1 MGGVAAIQIETVRR
15 IHVPPNASIFK
26 ALGLEQSFEA
36 AVADLI
42 DNSLDAEASKV
53 LVRFV
58 LRTGRAAQLVIV
70 DDGTGMDEARI
81 NAAMQL
87 GRPKGKSKVAH
98 GFYGMGLKASS
109 FGQASTLTVLSRR
122 SRHEPEGRRMHRE
135 TRVGDFEV
143 DVLNA
148 DSVGV
153 ALQGLLQLVSSPKRG
168 TVVQWDDVKDFP
180 GSRDPA
186 QTNAYLDSKVTALN
200 RHLGMIYH
208 RLLERG
214 DVDISID
221 VYDAD
226 EDVAGP
232 LTSVDPIDPF
242 GYHRTGDPAYP
253 KELIAEVGR
262 TDVRLQCHI
271 WPPRSD
277 APQYRLYGKPAE
289 TFQGLY
295 LYRKDRLLKAGGWG
309 GVVQDQKAFKLAR
322 VAVDVDDH
330 LDVFDMSVSKEG
342 VRLKSRLVGAIEQAS
357 SEDGTTFEHYLDVAA
372 ETVKRGNARQ
382 PKRVKILPPGQ
393 GLDPAVKQ
401 AIKREAQLLEG
412 EEAIRIRW
420 KNMRGSD
427 FLTMDRKAR
436 TLWLNSKYKQT
447 VLHGAPGNVNDA
459 PLVKALLYL
468 LFEDLFRGQAMGP
481 RDKENERFWNRVLN
495 AAAEAEAKYQ

>member
-1 MGGVAAIQIETVRR
+1 MDDVAAIAIETVRR
-15 IHVPPNASIFK
+15 IHIPPNAGIFK

-36 AVADLI
+36 AIADLI
-42 DNSLDAEASKV
+42 DNSLDAMASKV

-58 LRTGRAAQLVIV
+58 LHGGRAAQLVIV
-70 DDGTGMDEARI
+70 DDGTGMDEERI

-87 GRPKGKSKVAH
+87 GRPKGKSRVAH

-109 FGQASTLTVLSRR
+109 FGQASTLTVLSHR
-122 SRHEPEGRRMHRE
+122 SRYEPEGRRMHRE
-135 TRVGDFEV
+135 KRVGDFEV
-143 DVLNA
+143 DVLNTNT
-148 DSVGV
+148 VGIV
-153 ALQGLLQLVSSPKRG
+153 LKDLLQLVKSLQG
-168 TVVQWDDVKDFP
+168 TVVQWDGVKDFP

-186 QTNAYLDSKVTALN
+186 QTAAYLDKKVAALN

-226 EDVAGP
+226 ENVAGP
-232 LTSVDPIDPF
+232 PTSVDPIDPF
-242 GYHRTGDPAYP
+242 GYHRTGDPEYP
-253 KELIAEVGR
+253 KELIAEVGHAS
-262 TDVRLQCHI
+262 VRLQCHI

-277 APQYRLYGKPAE
+277 TPQYRLYGKPAE

-309 GVVQDQKAFKLAR
+309 GVIQDQKSFKLAR
-322 VAVDVDDH
+322 VAIDVDDH

-357 SEDGTTFEHYLDVAA
+357 SQDGTTFEDYLDAA
-372 ETVKRGNARQ
+372 ADTVKRGNARQ
-382 PKRVKILPPGQ
+382 PKRVRILPPGQ
-393 GLDPAVKQ
+393 GLDPGVKK

-412 EEAIRIRW
+412 EEPIRIRW
-420 KNMRGSD
+420 TTMRGSD
-427 FLTMDRKAR
+427 FVTMDRKAR
-436 TLWLNSKYKQT
+436 TLWLNVKYKQS
-447 VLHGAPGNVNDA
+447 VLHGDPGNVNDA

-481 RDKENERFWNRVLN
+481 KDKENERLWNRVLN
-495 AAAEAEAKYQ
+495 AAAEAEARYQ